1 MKKLLWSLAGL
12 WVVGWGQDPRTA
24 LELFRLG
31 RYSEAYPLFK
41 RLFERERDYLWA
53 TYATDCLLQEGKTA
67 EWNRWVQEER
77 RVSRTSPWATAWEIR
92 AAFLRGDTS
101 ASTAWAKLVARPD
114 LPLFVLEALAEVAW
128 RVWGR
133 PDWQRAA
140 LLSARN
146 QNPHAYAP
154 LLITTYELENRWAAA
169 WTEWVQHAHY
179 QKLPLDT
186 LLFVWRRYRAAGMP
200 PDSAELPL
208 LQLWQQAPSAPAAE
222 LLSRFYLSEGDLME
236 ALRYARAAL
245 RLGQTCET
253 LYEVA
258 WNAAEK
264 GFFTTASEAFR
275 LLLQTG
281 EKCPYFSLALSR
293 YLEIEALQT
302 RPQQVLQL
310 LDSLLGRHP
319 DHPALQL
326 ERARWL
332 LRLHQADSA
341 WVLLERLTP
350 PTPSLLAQKY
360 LLLSQA
366 ALQKDDFAQARLALL
381 ELESRLPQSTWLSE
395 AYFALGKLA
404 YFQGE
409 FELAKT
415 RLRLLK
421 NNTQDDLANDAIQLF
436 WHIEDNL
443 KPDTLTEPLRL
454 FARAELYRFQGK
466 AQAAQKLLDSLEK
479 TYKGHPITDDVLWQ
493 KAQQSLDQGD
503 TTQARVYLQL
513 LADYPDSE
521 SLYRDDALYL
531 LGGLARRPAE
541 AAEYYER
548 LLREVPGSLYSR
560 LAQEKLRALAR

>member
-1 MKKLLWSLAGL
+1 MRRVLWSLALVGG
-12 WVVGWGQDPRTA
+12 VGWGQDPQVA
-24 LELFRLG
+24 VELFRLG
-31 RYSEAYPLFK
+31 RYEEAYPLFK

-53 TYATDCLLQEGKTA
+53 TYATECLLQQGKTA
-67 EWNRWVQEER
+67 EWNRWLQEER
-77 RVSRTSPWATAWEIR
+77 RSHRQSPWAAAWEIR
-92 AAFLRGDTS
+92 AASLKGDTS
-101 ASTAWAKLVARPD
+101 ALAAWSKLVARPE

-140 LLSARN
+140 LLAARS
-146 QNPHAYAP
+146 QNPHGYAP
-154 LLITTYELENRWAAA
+154 LVIATYELENNWPAA
-169 WTEWVQHAHY
+169 WQEWVQHAY
-179 QKLPLDT
+179 QQKIPLDT
-186 LLFVWRRYRAAGMP
+186 LLFVLRRYRAAGMSA
-200 PDSAELPL
+200 DSAELPL
-208 LQLWQQAPSAPAAE
+208 LQLWQSEPSAQVAE
-222 LLSRFYLSEGDLME
+222 LLCRFYLAEGDLVE
-236 ALRYARAAL
+236 ALRYARASF
-245 RLGQTCET
+245 RLGKTCET

-264 GFFTTASEAFR
+264 GFFTPALEALR
-275 LLLQTG
+275 LILQAG
-281 EKCPYFSLALSR
+281 EACPYFPSALSR
-293 YLEIEALQT
+293 YLEIEALQSHPSQAL
-302 RPQQVLQL
+302 RVI
-310 LDSLLGRHP
+310 DSLLEKNP
-319 DHPALQL
+319 DNPALQL
-326 ERARWL
+326 EKARWL
-332 LRLHQADSA
+332 LKLHQPDSVI
-341 WVLLERLTP
+341 VLLSRLSP
-350 PTPSLLAQKY
+350 PTPSLVAQKQ
-360 LLLSQA
+360 LLLSEA
-366 ALQKDDFAQARLALL
+366 ALQKDDFLQARLALL
-381 ELESRLPQSTWLSE
+381 ELESRLPQTAWLSE

-466 AQAAQKLLDSLEK
+466 EQAAQLLLDSLEK
-479 TYKGHPITDDVLWQ
+479 TYKGHPITDDVLWL
-493 KAQQSLDQGD
+493 KAQVALQRGD
-503 TTQARVYLQL
+503 TTRARTYLHL

-521 SLYRDDALYL
+521 SLYRDEALYL
-531 LGGLARRPAE
+531 LGELVRRPAE